1 MAVGNIE
8 IGLWH
13 IIVMEEAKQLVF
25 KVIVVG
31 ESGSGKS
38 CLIQRYLTDE
48 FLDHYSVTLGVEYHT
63 KIVKIDEHLSIK
75 LKIWDTAGQEA
86 FNSIVKSFYRN
97 SHIVV
102 LVYDITR

>member
-1 MAVGNIE
+1 MTEGSD
-8 IGLWH
+8 
-13 IIVMEEAKQLVF
+13 LVF

-38 CLIQRYLTDE
+38 CLIQRYMTDE
-48 FLDHYSVTLGVEYHT
+48 FVDNYSVTLGVEYHT
-63 KIVKIDEHLSIK
+63 KVVRIDSEINIK

-86 FNSIVKSFYRN
+86 FHSIVKSFYRN
-97 SHIVV
+97 SDIVV